1 MRPIRMS
8 LAIAAAPFFEKAILG
23 IMERTGI
30 TNKIAAFTV
39 MLLFHRGRPLPHNLC
54 VWWVSVLRPFY
65 AVYIR

>member
-8 LAIAAAPFFEKAILG
+8 LALAAAPFFEKAILA

-39 MLLFHRGRPLPHNLC
+39 MLLFIAVATVAGLC
-54 VWWVSVLRPFY
+54 LTIF
-65 AVYIR
+65 ACGGFLF